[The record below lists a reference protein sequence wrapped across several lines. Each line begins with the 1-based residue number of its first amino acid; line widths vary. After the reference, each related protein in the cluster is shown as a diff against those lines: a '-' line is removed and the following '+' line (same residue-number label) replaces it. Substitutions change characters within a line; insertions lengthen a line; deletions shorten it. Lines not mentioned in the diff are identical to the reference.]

1 MGCSLFS
8 DLRTTGPLPR
18 TRCSHLSRYATF
30 LHERPSQALPPAQGL
45 RYRAVRDVR
54 SRVTVHEGRTRGYTH
69 GCFPLLAD
77 RREPRRAN
85 AISYTRR
92 GQGWFPFGI
101 ELQDR
106 NHPAFG
112 LHPSLSARRCS
123 LRDAAQEGRTPGW
136 VTIFKHACFPLLA
149 DRREDLRRAGV
160 SERDQLYKEGPG
172 VVSALGSLKIETTPA
187 PPCRGGERSRAQ
199 EGRKPC

>member
-1 MGCSLFS
+1 MKGL
-8 DLRTTGPLPR
+8 LRRFHLRRVSATALCAMSGPGSP
-18 TRCSHLSRYATF
+18 C
-30 LHERPSQALPPAQGL
+30 
-45 RYRAVRDVR
+45 
-54 SRVTVHEGRTRGYTH
+54 TRGEHEVIHTVVFPSLMIASRAPAGNRAGGENTRLIH